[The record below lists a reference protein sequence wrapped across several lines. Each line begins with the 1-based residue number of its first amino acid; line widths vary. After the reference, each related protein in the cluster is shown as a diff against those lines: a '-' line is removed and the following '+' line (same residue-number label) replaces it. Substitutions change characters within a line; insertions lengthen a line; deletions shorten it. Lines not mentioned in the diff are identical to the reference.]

1 MSPAFASSATGIG
14 LNPGMPSPEVV
25 IVGAGVTGL
34 SVALHLAERDIG
46 PVRIY
51 ERAGVGAGASGVQP
65 GGVRLQW
72 GTELNCRMALE
83 AREFWGEAE
92 ARLEPR
98 LPFGWRPGG
107 YLWLAHSQPVLER
120 LAAGVALQNRLG
132 IGSRIVSGA
141 EAAELVPGL
150 APDTVT
156 GAAWCGEDGYFDRP
170 QGVVEAFAEAAQR
183 RGVEIELGEVAAVE
197 PGGVALAGGER
208 VSAGAVVVAA
218 GVATPGLLDRLGVD
232 VPIVPEDRFMLYSDP
247 IRERLLEPLV
257 VSAERHF
264 AAKQLGNGRVVA
276 SDLAARGDP
285 AEGEPRWRAHVR
297 EAIRELLPQLEYV
310 EFPVL
315 AAGTYDVTP
324 DHQAILGAVPGAGG
338 VWIAAGFS
346 GHGFMMSPVVGR
358 SLAAAIAGEPPNDYL
373 RAFSLERF
381 ARGELIPEPAIV

>member
-1 MSPAFASSATGIG
+1 MRIG
-14 LNPGMPSPEVV
+14 FNPVMRAPEVV
-25 IVGAGVTGL
+25 VVGAGVTGL
-34 SVALHLAERDIG
+34 SIALHLAERGIG

-51 ERAGVGAGASGVQP
+51 EREGVGAGASGVQP

-83 AREFWGEAE
+83 AREFWREAE

-98 LPFGWRPGG
+98 APFGWRPGG
-107 YLWLAHSQPVLER
+107 YLWLAHSDAVLAR
-120 LAAGVALQNRLG
+120 LTTGVELQNGLG
-132 IGSRIVSGA
+132 IPARIVTGA

-150 APDTVT
+150 LPDSLV

-170 QGVVEAFAEAAQR
+170 QGVVEAYAEAAER
-183 RGVEIELGEVAAVE
+183 RGVEVAQAEVVAVE
-197 PGGVALAGGER
+197 PGLVVLAGGEQVR
-208 VSAGAVVVAA
+208 AGHVVVAA
-218 GVATPGLLDRLGVD
+218 GVATRALLSPLGAD

-247 IRERLLEPLV
+247 IRERLVEPLV
-257 VSAERHF
+257 VSAERRF

-276 SDLAARGDP
+276 SDLGARGDP
-285 AEGEPRWRAHVR
+285 AEGEPGWRTHVR
-297 EAIRELLPQLEYV
+297 ETIRELLPRLEYV

-324 DHQAILGAVPGAGG
+324 DHQAILGAVPGLDG

-358 SLAAAIAGEPPNDYL
+358 SIAAAIAGDPPNDYL

>member
-1 MSPAFASSATGIG
+1 MR
-14 LNPGMPSPEVV
+14 SPEVV

-34 SVALHLAERDIG
+34 SVAFHLAERGIG

-51 ERAGVGAGASGVQP
+51 ERESVAAGASGVQP

-72 GTELNCRMALE
+72 GTELNCRMALD
-83 AREFWGEAE
+83 AREFWREAE

-107 YLWLAHSQPVLER
+107 YLWLAHSEPVLER
-120 LAAGVALQNRLG
+120 LAEGVALQNRLG
-132 IGSRIVSGA
+132 IESRVVSAA

-150 APDTVT
+150 LPDTVT
-156 GAAWCGEDGYFDRP
+156 GAAWCGDDGYFDRP

-183 RGVEIELGEVAAVE
+183 RRVEIEVAEVASVVA
-197 PGGVALAGGER
+197 GGVVLASGDR
-208 VSAGAVVVAA
+208 VAAAHVVVAA
-218 GVATPGLLDRLGVD
+218 GVATPGLLAPLGAD

-285 AEGEPRWRAHVR
+285 AEGEPGWRAHVR
-297 EAIRELLPQLEYV
+297 ETIRELLPQLKYV
-310 EFPVL
+310 SFPVL

-324 DHQAILGAVPGAGG
+324 DHQAILGAVPGADG

-346 GHGFMMSPVVGR
+346 GHGFMMSPAVGS

-373 RAFSLERF
+373 RAFSLDRF
-381 ARGELIPEPAIV
+381 VRGELIPEPAVV

>member
-1 MSPAFASSATGIG
+1 
-14 LNPGMPSPEVV
+14 LNGRVESVEVA

-34 SVALHLAERDIG
+34 SVGFHLAERG
-46 PVRIY
+46 VGRVRIY
-51 ERAGVGAGASGVQP
+51 EREGVAAGASGVQP

-83 AREFWGEAE
+83 AREFWHEAE
-92 ARLEPR
+92 QRLEPR

-107 YLWLAHSQPVLER
+107 YLWLAHSATVLER
-120 LAAGVALQNRLG
+120 LGEGVALQNRLG
-132 IGSRIVSGA
+132 IESRIVSGT

-150 APDTVT
+150 VADELM
-156 GAAWCGEDGYFDRP
+156 GAAWCAEDGYFDRP

-183 RGVEIELGEVAAVE
+183 RGVEIERAEVLAVERGAVILAGRERVAA
-197 PGGVALAGGER
+197 GH
-208 VSAGAVVVAA
+208 VVVAA
-218 GVATPGLLDRLGVD
+218 GVATPGLLAPLGVE
-232 VPIVPEDRFMLYSDP
+232 VPIVPEDRFMLYSES

-264 AAKQLGNGRVVA
+264 AAKQLGTGRVVA

-285 AEGEPRWRAHVR
+285 AVGEPSWRAHVR
-297 EAIRELLPQLEYV
+297 ETIRSLLPQLEYV
-310 EFPVL
+310 AFPVL

-324 DHQAILGAVPGAGG
+324 DHQAILGSVPGAAGL
-338 VWIAAGFS
+338 WIAAGFS

-358 SLAAAIAGEPPNDYL
+358 SLAAAIAGEPLDDYL

-381 ARGELIPEPAIV
+381 ARGELMPEPAIV